1 MDTIAL
7 DTTRFIAGG
16 AAAVAD
22 AVTECHVRSREAY
35 ARAIR
40 RLWRFYSR
48 RKGGKR
54 GSNRPLAHIRSL
66 RDNYGYRASFA
77 FPNRPRNPAS
87 GDPPV
92 TTVDNYPQSA
102 RRRAGRPE
110 TSPCRR

>member
-35 ARAIR
+35 VRAIR

-54 GSNRPLAHIRSL
+54 GSNRPLFLGQPEDRET
-66 RDNYGYRASFA
+66 AS
-77 FPNRPRNPAS
+77 
-87 GDPPV
+87 
-92 TTVDNYPQSA
+92 
-102 RRRAGRPE
+102 RRGL
-110 TSPCRR
+110 S

>member
-54 GSNRPLAHIRSL
+54 GSNRPLAHARSP
-66 RDNYGYRASFA
+66 RDN
-77 FPNRPRNPAS
+77 
-87 GDPPV
+87 
-92 TTVDNYPQSA
+92 
-102 RRRAGRPE
+102 
-110 TSPCRR
+110 